1 MLLIQTGK
9 DMKTKDLELTWTEI
23 QYLYCVVADH
33 IDSGIYWGNKD
44 QFVKTQRNLFDKI
57 TETFDMLDPEKGA

>member
-1 MLLIQTGK
+1 
-9 DMKTKDLELTWTEI
+9 MKTEDLELTWTEI

-33 IDSGIYWGNKD
+33 IDSGIHWGNKD
-44 QFVKTQRNLFDKI
+44 QFIKTQRNLFDKL